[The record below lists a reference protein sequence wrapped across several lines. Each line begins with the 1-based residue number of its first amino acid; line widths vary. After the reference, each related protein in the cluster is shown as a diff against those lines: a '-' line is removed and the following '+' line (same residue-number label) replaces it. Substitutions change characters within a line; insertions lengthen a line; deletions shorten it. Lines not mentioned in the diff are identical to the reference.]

1 MNRFYKTCA
10 DRLLAP
16 MVPIPTRMVPTG
28 KPTPPVSAVL
38 FDIYGTLLV
47 SAAGDTGQQTQH
59 PRTGP
64 LLQKILA
71 GSGILLPPVDIHQA
85 LDREIRSAHVQKKAG
100 GIDFPEIE
108 IDRLWQQ
115 ILNTDD
121 LQAARSAAFAHEMIT
136 NPVWPMPGLNK
147 LLKKIEQK
155 KLAAG
160 IISNAQFYTP
170 VLFEY
175 FSGSAPEAS
184 WAMPDLVFYS
194 YRHGVAKPSPHLF
207 DPAVHAL
214 EKRGIL
220 PQQTLLVGNDM
231 KKDMAPAI
239 AAGFQTVLFAG
250 DARSLRLHASDPCC
264 TNIRPDMVIT
274 DLAQLADVL

>member
-16 MVPIPTRMVPTG
+16 MTPIPTRMALTG
-28 KPTPPVSAVL
+28 KLTPPIFAVL
-38 FDIYGTLLV
+38 FDIYGTLFI
-47 SAAGDTGQQTQH
+47 SAAGDTGQQTLN

-64 LLQKILA
+64 LLQEVLKDA
-71 GSGILLPPVDIHQA
+71 NIHFPADANQA
-85 LDREIRSAHVQKKAG
+85 LAREIQNAHAQKKIE
-100 GIDFPEIE
+100 GIDFPEVE

-121 LQAARSAAFAHEMIT
+121 LQTARNAAFAFEMAG
-136 NPVWPMPGLNK
+136 NPVWPMPD
-147 LLKKIEQK
+147 LKELIKKMEQK

-175 FSGSAPEAS
+175 FLGQVPEAS
-184 WAMPDLVFYS
+184 WAAPDLVFYS
-194 YRHGVAKPSPHLF
+194 YRHGIAKPSPVLF
-207 DPAVHAL
+207 DLATCAL
-214 EKRGIL
+214 AKQGIL
-220 PQQTLLVGNDM
+220 PQQTLFVGNDM
-231 KKDMAPAI
+231 KKDMAPAR

-250 DARSLRLHASDPCC
+250 DTRSLRLYPSDPCC
-264 TNIRPDMVIT
+264 SNFHPDMVIT
-274 DLAQLADVL
+274 DLAQLAVVL

>member
-16 MVPIPTRMVPTG
+16 MAPVPTPMAPEG
-28 KPTPPVSAVL
+28 GPAHPVLAVL

-47 SAAGDTGQQTQH
+47 SAAGDTGRQTQH

-71 GSGILLPPVDIHQA
+71 GSGILLPPIDIHQA
-85 LDREIRSAHVQKKAG
+85 LVREIENEHAQQKAG

-108 IDRLWQQ
+108 IDRLWQKV
-115 ILNTDD
+115 LNTDD
-121 LQAARSAAFAHEMIT
+121 LQAARSAAFAHEIIT
-136 NPVWPMPGLNK
+136 NPVWPMPGLND

-160 IISNAQFYTP
+160 IVSNAQFYTP
-170 VLFEY
+170 LLFEY
-175 FSGSAPEAS
+175 FFGQVPEAS
-184 WAMPDLVFYS
+184 WAAPDLVFYS
-194 YRHGVAKPSPHLF
+194 YRHGLAKPSPVLF
-207 DPAVHAL
+207 DLAACAL

-220 PQQTLLVGNDM
+220 PNQTLFVGNDM
-231 KKDMAPAI
+231 KKDMAPAR

-250 DARSLRLHASDPCC
+250 DARSLRLYPSDPCC
-264 TNIRPDMVIT
+264 ANLCPDMVIT